1 MSSKKHHRL
10 PFPGVVEWVSC
21 IGLFLWAPFLLA
33 EAEAVD
39 RERASTPAQS
49 ILTLDETEVTARH
62 RLEKPQNVPISLTVL
77 DGEQLDASGQHSL
90 QAIQERV
97 PGLVVSG
104 HNARY
109 AGFGLRGFGATAY
122 NDGLESSV
130 GVFVDGI
137 YLGRSGMAF
146 NDLLDVQRVEVL
158 RGPQGTLFGKNTS
171 AGAINIVTRQPTEYF
186 ESNAEA
192 TLGSD
197 GLREYR
203 GVVSGPLIDGIL
215 MGRLSAS
222 ENTKDPEVENRQ
234 DGSRLN
240 DQDRQSLRGQLLWE
254 PNDSFSARLIAD
266 RAWQDETGNALLA
279 SHYSR
284 ETLGRAAFMGYTLP
298 PTDPYRRETRLD
310 GVTRTQSLQNGL
322 SLELT
327 QALDDDHVLTSL
339 TGYRDWRFRN
349 SRDGDGTGLAIAQAD
364 SGLDQRQ
371 FSQELRLAG
380 KVNER
385 LDYVVGLYYLHQ
397 QLDRKVDVDFGK
409 DASAWFLGD
418 RQELKAFGITQPRQV
433 PASLLSG
440 AGQRFD
446 GEQTGDT
453 RAVFGQYTWR
463 PLDPLELTF
472 GLRYTEER
480 KEGWISRE
488 VVNLAPLGRD
498 PVSRVGG
505 QLLRDVA
512 LGGDYYRRSTVD
524 EQNVSGLLGLSYR
537 FNDQVLGYTSLSRGA
552 KAGGINLDVVSPGV
566 NLTYKA
572 EQATSLE
579 VGLKTRLWNDSAH
592 LNLALYQTDVDDY
605 QALTYSRPVNAL
617 SPPLRDNLLNVGAV
631 RLRGVEMDFA
641 WRLDEQIDLR
651 FGAAWSDARYRDFKN
666 APCAP
671 GSGQWTC
678 DLSGARLYNAPEW
691 SATAGVGYR
700 YPMAAGLELYSGLD
714 YSVRSGYQGTLEGG
728 VGSYQPGY
736 GLTNLQLGL
745 RDPDRSWSVEG
756 WVRNVLD
763 TQYIT
768 AVYSLLGAGDY
779 GVLPGDPRTVGLTLK
794 VSH

>member
-1 MSSKKHHRL
+1 M
-10 PFPGVVEWVSC
+10 
-21 IGLFLWAPFLLA
+21 
-33 EAEAVD
+33 
-39 RERASTPAQS
+39 
-49 ILTLDETEVTARH
+49 
-62 RLEKPQNVPISLTVL
+62 EKPQNVPISLSVL
-77 DGEQLDASGQHSL
+77 DGQQLDDGNLHSL
-90 QAIQERV
+90 QGIQERV

-146 NDLLDVQRVEVL
+146 NDLLDVERVEVL

-171 AGAINIVTRQPTEYF
+171 AGAINVVTRQPTDYL
-186 ESNAEA
+186 ESSAEA
-192 TLGSD
+192 TVGSQ
-197 GLREYR
+197 GTRKYR
-203 GVVSGPLIDGIL
+203 AMLSGPLVDGVL

-222 ENTKDPEVENRQ
+222 DNTQDAWAENRQ
-234 DGSRLN
+234 DGSHLN
-240 DQDRQSLRGQLLWE
+240 DQDRQALRGQLLWQ
-254 PNDSFSARLIAD
+254 PNDRFSARLIAD

-279 SHYSR
+279 NHYSR
-284 ETLGRAAFMGYTLP
+284 ETLDRAAFMRYTLQP
-298 PTDPYRRETRLD
+298 ADPYRRETRLD
-310 GVTRTQSLQNGL
+310 GSTRTQALQNGL
-322 SLELT
+322 SLQLNW
-327 QALDDDHVLTSL
+327 ALDDDHVLTSL
-339 TGYRDWRFRN
+339 TGYRDWRFHNRG
-349 SRDGDGTGLAIAQAD
+349 DGDGTGLAIAQSD
-364 SGLDQRQ
+364 TGLDQRQ

-380 KVNER
+380 KVNAQI
-385 LDYVVGLYYLHQ
+385 DYVVGLYYLHQ
-397 QLDRKVDVDFGK
+397 RLDRKIDVDFGK

-418 RQELKAFGITQPRQV
+418 RPELAAFGAIRPQQV
-433 PASLLSG
+433 PANLLEG

-446 GEQTGDT
+446 GEQNSDS

-472 GLRYTEER
+472 GLRYTDER
-480 KEGWISRE
+480 KNGWISRD

-498 PVSRVGG
+498 PISVVGG

-512 LGGDYYRRSTVD
+512 LGGSYYRRSTID
-524 EQNVSGLLGLSYR
+524 EHNLSGLLGLSYR
-537 FNDQVLGYTSLSRGA
+537 FNDQVLGYSSLSWGS

-566 NLTYKA
+566 NPTYKA

-579 VGLKTRLWNDSAH
+579 VGLKTQFWNDSAR
-592 LNLALYQTDVDDY
+592 LNLALYQTDIDDY
-605 QALTYSRPVNAL
+605 QALTYSRPANTL

-641 WRLDEQIDLR
+641 WRLSERVDLR
-651 FGAAWSDARYRDFKN
+651 WGAAWSDARYRDFKN

-678 DLSGARLYNAPEW
+678 DLSGARLYNAPQW
-691 SATAGVGYR
+691 NGTAGVGYR
-700 YPMAAGLELYSGLD
+700 YPLASGLETYSGVD

-728 VGSYQPGY
+728 AGSYQPGY
-736 GLTNLQLGL
+736 GLTHLHIGL
-745 RDPDRSWSVEG
+745 RDQDRSWSVEG
-756 WVRNVLD
+756 WVRNVFD
-763 TQYIT
+763 RQYII

-779 GVLPGDPRTVGLTLK
+779 GVLPGDERTVGLTFR